1 MGKNLI
7 YVIFAICL
15 LMAGIVIAII
25 MAEPVAGSGGV
36 AHPEISGMQV
46 GGDGQARLVH
56 IGNLAYM
63 FHTLILLL
71 IVCLSILGV
80 SERYRSK
87 DFILYMSGTAL
98 LSLFCLWM
106 MWSGHQQFMET
117 GTTGYFMGFPIATAW
132 QMYGTWISAIPLII
146 IYSVGFRKYI
156 FTEQDEKDFNELL
169 DDQKKKLEQ

>member
-56 IGNLAYM
+56 IGNLAFM
-63 FHTLILLL
+63 FHTLLLLL

-106 MWSGHQQFMET
+106 MW
-117 GTTGYFMGFPIATAW
+117 
-132 QMYGTWISAIPLII
+132 
-146 IYSVGFRKYI
+146 
-156 FTEQDEKDFNELL
+156 
-169 DDQKKKLEQ
+169 